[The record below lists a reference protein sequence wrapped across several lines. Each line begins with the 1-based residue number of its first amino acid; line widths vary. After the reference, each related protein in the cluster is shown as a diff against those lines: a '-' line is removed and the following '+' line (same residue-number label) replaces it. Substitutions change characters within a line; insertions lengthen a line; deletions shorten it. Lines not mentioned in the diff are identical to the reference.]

1 MALNQVQTESSICN
15 RKYVTNDLLK
25 LPDNVSIICDD
36 GEVRANMEILSVR
49 SDFFARGFNNP
60 GFMESQNKS
69 IRMEGCTKAAME
81 AVKSYLYTGEMDF
94 IQLPL
99 DTLLLI
105 MNVSREILIE
115 VELFNSIEY
124 YIKTADPLDLIDR
137 ASKMRGIS
145 ILSIPRS
152 LKLVDRFR
160 LDNLWNIISETSF
173 HLAAIFLI
181 NWTIDAGDESE
192 TLRDAIATVR
202 RAAILEIQSL
212 PMKIMK
218 KLLLRDIIGG
228 IPVPAATFKKPWTKS
243 RFEIFLA
250 WYEANEESCT
260 EEFKKE
266 ILGSFNYDHFN
277 GEELVTVVGRSGLL
291 PREEVERM
299 VVERFRR
306 WGDGNQ

>member
-60 GFMESQNKS
+60 GFMESQSKS

-81 AVKSYLYTGEMDF
+81 AVKTYLYTGEMDF

-115 VELFNSIEY
+115 VELFNRIES
-124 YIKTADPLDLIDR
+124 YIKTADTLDLISR
-137 ASKMRGIS
+137 ANQINQQSCTKYAVF
-145 ILSIPRS
+145 PRS
-152 LKLVDRFR
+152 LKLLDRFR
-160 LDNLWNIISETSF
+160 FDNLCNIVSETSI
-173 HLAAIFLI
+173 HMA
-181 NWTIDAGDESE
+181 TIILNLTPNDDEE
-192 TLRDAIATVR
+192 RDAIATIR
-202 RAAILEIQSL
+202 RAFLQETQSL

-218 KLLLRDIIGG
+218 KLLLCEKTRGTMF
-228 IPVPAATFKKPWTKS
+228 PLPAATYEPWTKS

-250 WYEANEESCT
+250 WYVANEESCT

>member
-81 AVKSYLYTGEMDF
+81 AVKAYLYTGEMDF

-124 YIKTADPLDLIDR
+124 YIKSADPLDLIDR
-137 ASKMRGIS
+137 ANKMRGICIPS
-145 ILSIPRS
+145 ILRS

-173 HLAAIFLI
+173 HLAVIL
-181 NWTIDAGDESE
+181 NLTGDESE

-218 KLLLRDIIGG
+218 KLLLRDIIRG

-291 PREEVERM
+291 PREEGGRM
-299 VVERFRR
+299 VGERFRGG
-306 WGDGNQ
+306 GDGNQ